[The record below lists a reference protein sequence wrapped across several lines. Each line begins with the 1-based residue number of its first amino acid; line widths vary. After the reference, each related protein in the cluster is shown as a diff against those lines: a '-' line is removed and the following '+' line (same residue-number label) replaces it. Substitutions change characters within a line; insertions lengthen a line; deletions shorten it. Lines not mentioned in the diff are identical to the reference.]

1 MLALVWVKSFR
12 EKEREVTA
20 TCDCEYTWKRL
31 RDSELCVWERS
42 DSSLNLSMLWKR
54 GIYYSVDVCEPTPVP
69 VLTLFCYVFVTGV
82 QCDQIGRLCK
92 ALGYKFCYKNTAN
105 IGQLSGLLWKASF
118 LGKNCCG
125 AILGNFWKIWLFI
138 PRSGHTAEVILRDFG
153 ICLFSWKYHKTYHR
167 ILKNSYQGFTDS
179 LIIENRYYNYLLG
192 IKDTYYNT
200 STCA

>member
-1 MLALVWVKSFR
+1 MWTHTHTRPSFI
-12 EKEREVTA
+12 
-20 TCDCEYTWKRL
+20 L
-31 RDSELCVWERS
+31 LC
-42 DSSLNLSMLWKR
+42 
-54 GIYYSVDVCEPTPVP
+54 
-69 VLTLFCYVFVTGV
+69 FVTGV